1 MPTLLNRVSTPKNS
15 CLMGGAV
22 FLAGSIIL
30 TGWMIGL
37 PKLTTLGL
45 GSGTVSIGAALGFM
59 LTGIALMLRQVVLSP
74 RSLMLQRLC
83 GGLIVTITAVGVV
96 KTVVESQ
103 VTAQSGFFS
112 RAILMN
118 PAGIVGLLIMGSI
131 FLMSARKQS
140 PRVQKAIRIGTV
152 VIALIG
158 GAILLGSFI
167 NTDYLYVT
175 GTAKPVAQSGAVL
188 FVLIAFAL
196 WSGWLNAERNQAGD
210 GADTHQIYRT
220 IDILVTVIV
229 ATVSLVAFSLSQGR
243 TEQIM
248 LDQLSITG
256 KDKRNY
262 FETVLQARLD
272 KARLISSRPALVN
285 FVREDSQAGGKDPS
299 KHAPLLQSAT
309 TLLQQGF
316 SAISYTD
323 DQGTVLAAAGQS
335 VTEPEQRLHLWGQR
349 DIELLWDHGY
359 VLRTRLPLI
368 DEAGSTGFLTSEQR
382 LDELTRMH
390 QDALREG
397 DTGDMV
403 VCALVNQKQDC
414 FPFRWRSHAGQYN
427 AYLDG
432 KPLPLTRA
440 ASGEI
445 ATDVT
450 TDFRRQR
457 VMAALG
463 PIGKTGLGMAVKR
476 DMIELYAPVRR
487 QFFTALPFLAV
498 LIFGSVWAMRALVHP
513 LVKALDASRLTMRS
527 MALTDSLTG
536 LANRALF
543 MDRLGQTM
551 ARARRTSNLMAVMYL
566 DLDHFKTINDTLGHQ
581 TGDAVLQWTARQLE
595 SSVRATDT
603 VARLGGD
610 EFTIILENLSGRED
624 AERIA
629 RAILQ
634 FENSNPVPL
643 SHNVLKQISTSI
655 GIAFYQGEDMTA
667 EAFLNQ
673 ADRALYRCKQE
684 GRAGYRMAVDDND
697 NNDNNNNNDLPFP
710 NLASPVA

>member
-1 MPTLLNRVSTPKNS
+1 MPLFLSRIATPKS
-15 CLMGGAV
+15 SGVIGGAV
-22 FLAGSIIL
+22 FLAGGIVLI
-30 TGWMIGL
+30 GWMMNL
-37 PKLTTLGL
+37 PQLTTLGL
-45 GSGTVSIGAALGFM
+45 GSGTVSVGAALGFM
-59 LTGIALMLRQVVLSP
+59 LTGIALFLRQASQAPWSVMS
-74 RSLMLQRLC
+74 QRLC
-83 GGLIVTITAVGVV
+83 GGMIVAITAVGVV
-96 KTVVESQ
+96 KLLVESQ
-103 VTAQSGFFS
+103 GTAQSGFLS

-118 PAGIVGLLIMGSI
+118 PAGIIGLLIIGSL
-131 FLMSARKQS
+131 FLMLAGKQS
-140 PRVQKAIRIGTV
+140 SRVGMMVRVGTAI
-152 VIALIG
+152 IAVIG
-158 GAILLGSFI
+158 GAILLSSLI
-167 NTDYLYVT
+167 NTDYLYLT
-175 GTAKPVAQSGAVL
+175 GTAKPVAQSGALL

-196 WSGWLNAERNQAGD
+196 WCSWRKAAWNQVD
-210 GADTHQIYRT
+210 DEGATRRIYRT

-262 FETVLQARLD
+262 FETVLQSHLE
-272 KARLISSRPALVN
+272 KARLIGSRPALVN
-285 FVREDSQAGGKDPS
+285 FVREDSQAAGKDPV
-299 KHAPLLQSAT
+299 KRAPLLQSAT

-316 SAISYTD
+316 SAIAYTD
-323 DQGTVLAAAGQS
+323 MEGTVLAAAGKS
-335 VTEPEQRLHLWGQR
+335 VETPEQMVHLWEQR
-349 DIELLWDHGY
+349 DIKLLWDHGF
-359 VLRTRLPLI
+359 VLRTRLPLT
-368 DEAGSTGFLTSEQR
+368 DKLGNAGFLIGEQR
-382 LDELTRMH
+382 LDQLTLMH
-390 QDALREG
+390 QTAIREG
-397 DTGDMV
+397 ETGDMA
-403 VCALVNQKQDC
+403 VCALVNQKHNC
-414 FPFRWRSHAGQYN
+414 FPFRWRPRPGRYE

-440 ASGEI
+440 VSGEV
-445 ATDVT
+445 ATDIT

-498 LIFGSVWAMRALVHP
+498 LIFGSVLAMRALVHP
-513 LVKALDASRLTMRS
+513 LVKALDESRLTMRS

-551 ARARRTSNLMAVMYL
+551 ARARRTNKLIAVMYL

-595 SSVRATDT
+595 SSVRASDT

-610 EFTIILENLSGRED
+610 EFTIILDNLSSRED

-634 FENSNPVPL
+634 FEDSNPSPL
-643 SHNVLKQISTSI
+643 SHNVLKQVSTSI
-655 GIAFYQGEDMTA
+655 GIAFYQGEEMSA
-667 EAFLNQ
+667 EEFLNE
-673 ADRALYRCKQE
+673 ADRALYQCKQE
-684 GRAGYRMAVDDND
+684 GRAGYRMAVINAV
-697 NNDNNNNNDLPFP
+697 DLVTP
-710 NLASPVA
+710 AVAPQ